1 LGKNKQDNDDL
12 RRKAEAQAPPYEEDL
27 GAMTADDIM
36 KLVHELRVHQIELE
50 MQNDELRAA
59 QEKIEKSRAEYVDLY
74 DFAPVGYLTLDEKG
88 IILKANLTSASM
100 LETDRG
106 ALTNK
111 PFSIFV
117 SNGSS
122 YAFFTFMKKIF
133 EEQTPCLCEIQVK
146 NGKNEEFFVRLDSG
160 FAIDNGGSSNQCKL
174 SMIDITERKRGEE
187 KLKKLLDD
195 REILLKE
202 VHHRVKN
209 NFQTI
214 ISLLGLQE
222 DIISDTSV
230 ANVFSSI
237 RSRVN
242 AMSLVHEKLYRSE
255 DVSLINLSEYIN
267 TMAGDLSRSFKRPNT
282 DINFEID
289 VLADLTIHLD
299 RAIPLGLILNEVITN
314 SLKHAFPAGT
324 RETGIVSIS
333 ARVINPNSIEMVLG
347 DNGIGMPDYVDVSSG
362 KTLGMKLI
370 RLLVEHQLG
379 GKLEIV
385 KDGGV
390 KYVISFPASLKS
402 GGQ

>member
-1 LGKNKQDNDDL
+1 
-12 RRKAEAQAPPYEEDL
+12 
-27 GAMTADDIM
+27 M

-50 MQNDELRAA
+50 MQNDELQSA

-74 DFAPVGYLTLDEKG
+74 DFAPVGYITLDEKG

-100 LETDRG
+100 LGTERG
-106 ALTNK
+106 AMINK

-133 EEQTPCLCEIQVK
+133 EEQTPCLCEIQIK
-146 NGKNEEFFVRLDSG
+146 NGMNEDFFVRLDSG
-160 FAIDNGGSSNQCKL
+160 FTINNEGSAHQCKL
-174 SMIDITERKRGEE
+174 TMIDITERKLGEK
-187 KLKKLLDD
+187 KLKKLLD
-195 REILLKE
+195 EKVILLKE

-222 DIISDTSV
+222 DTISDTIV
-230 ANVFSSI
+230 TNVFSAI

-242 AMSLVHEKLYRSE
+242 AMSLVHEKLYGSE

-267 TMAGDLSRSFKRPNT
+267 SMVEELSRSYKPANANITFM
-282 DINFEID
+282 ID
-289 VLADLTIHLD
+289 VQADLTIHLD

-314 SLKHAFPAGT
+314 SLKHAFPGGT
-324 RETGIVSIS
+324 AEAGIVSIS
-333 ARVINPNSIEMVLG
+333 TRAFKPNSIEMVLG
-347 DNGIGMPDYVDVSSG
+347 DNGTGMPDYDEKSTG
-362 KTLGMKLI
+362 NTLGMKLI

-379 GKLEIV
+379 GKLEV
-385 KDGGV
+385 FKDRGM
-390 KYVISFPASLKS
+390 KYIISFTASL
-402 GGQ
+402 